1 VADNYLD
8 ARLTERRNPRTA
20 TIDTAS
26 ALEIVD
32 LIGAEDATVPAAVA
46 RAREDI
52 ARAVDLIEQAFRAGG
67 RLVYVGAGTSG
78 RLGVLDAAECPP
90 TFGTPPEMV
99 VGVIAGGYAALVKSV
114 EGAEDDVNA
123 GIGEMDSR
131 RVGPDDVVV
140 GIAASGTTPFVRAA
154 LSRAQTLGAR
164 TAIVTC
170 SEPPKLLRETCDV
183 CILVLVGPE
192 VVTGSTR
199 MKAGTATKL
208 VLNSLTTA
216 AMIRLGKTYGNL
228 MVDLRAWND
237 KLIDR
242 SERIVMETTGLPRAE
257 ARAVIDA
264 ADGRVKTAIVMARRR
279 VSRDE
284 AERLLEENE
293 GHLRTIV
300 GDPPPA
306 RTTTPSAPRCAPRS
320 IPARGRTPRPSPAFM
335 CASPSG
341 RPTRCRSFSPRPARP
356 PAISASSRFPVRRCG
371 TSRPPSP
378 GSWASPRCSL
388 SGSACGW

>member
-1 VADNYLD
+1 VADDNYLD

-20 TIDTAS
+20 TIDIAS

-52 ARAVDLIEQAFRAGG
+52 ARAVDLIEHAFRAGG
-67 RLVYVGAGTSG
+67 RLIYVGAGTSG

-99 VGVIAGGYAALVKSV
+99 AGVIAGGYPALVKSV

-123 GIGEMDSR
+123 AIGEMDAR
-131 RVGPDDVVV
+131 RIGPDDVVV

-170 SEPPKLLRETCDV
+170 AEPPKLLRETCDV
-183 CILVLVGPE
+183 TILVLVGPE

-208 VLNSLTTA
+208 VLNTLTTA

-242 SERIVMETTGLPRAE
+242 SERIVMETTGLPRTE
-257 ARAVIDA
+257 AREVIEA

-284 AERLLEENE
+284 AERLLEEHE
-293 GHLRTIV
+293 GRLRTIV
-300 GDPPPA
+300 GDPPPV
-306 RTTTPSAPRCAPRS
+306 RSA
-320 IPARGRTPRPSPAFM
+320 
-335 CASPSG
+335 
-341 RPTRCRSFSPRPARP
+341 
-356 PAISASSRFPVRRCG
+356 
-371 TSRPPSP
+371 
-378 GSWASPRCSL
+378 
-388 SGSACGW
+388 

>member
-1 VADNYLD
+1 MADDYLD
-8 ARLTERRNPRTA
+8 TRLTERRNPRTS

-46 RAREDI
+46 RAREEI
-52 ARAVDLIEQAFRAGG
+52 ARAVDLIERAFRAGG

-99 VGVIAGGYAALVKSV
+99 LGVIAGGYPALVKSV

-131 RVGPDDVVV
+131 RVGSTDVVV

-154 LSRAQTLGAR
+154 LGRAQALGAR
-164 TAIVTC
+164 TVLLSC
-170 SEPPKLLRETCDV
+170 SEPPAQLRETCDV
-183 CILVLVGPE
+183 CITVLVGPE
-192 VVTGSTR
+192 IVTGSTR

-208 VLNSLTTA
+208 VLNTLTTG

-242 SERIVMETTGLPRAE
+242 SQRIVMETTGLGRDDASD
-257 ARAVIDA
+257 VIRA
-264 ADGRVKTAIVMARRR
+264 ADGKVKTAIVMARRR
-279 VSRDE
+279 VSRED
-284 AERLLEENE
+284 AERLLEQHA
-293 GHLRTIV
+293 GRLRDIV
-300 GDPPPA
+300 GDPPPV
-306 RTTTPSAPRCAPRS
+306 
-320 IPARGRTPRPSPAFM
+320 
-335 CASPSG
+335 
-341 RPTRCRSFSPRPARP
+341 PTA
-356 PAISASSRFPVRRCG
+356 
-371 TSRPPSP
+371 
-378 GSWASPRCSL
+378 
-388 SGSACGW
+388 